1 MVKRDFKITSLLM
14 IGLFI
19 LMALGGCSKSVSTSG
34 PDGEPGGPPPAEETA
49 APGDTEPQYFFI
61 NGSLL
66 GSYDDEGWHSLC
78 DTGTK
83 DAEPFFAKD
92 LLNKDAYYV
101 YENDKQVGVAKKLVW
116 LTEEAFGLGSF
127 EEEDA
132 PQKFAEYGEI
142 YSFEGDSAA
151 IYRIFDLPVKLGDA
165 LAELKIP
172 NYSFTTDFI
181 YGEAWERF
189 TENQRLVSNRNTI
202 KFPDQLAGNV
212 EPTAEALHLLRDLF
226 KTNHMENTGPH
237 FTECYKSDF
246 DNDGQ
251 EEYMM
256 LAENPVSESGYPLLG
271 GNGSTD
277 NLGVFNVI
285 FYQDHDDRI
294 QTLHSDLRPYQGSF
308 EADQNNT
315 MELFGVPEFSM
326 GVNFITAADLNA
338 DGVYE
343 LTVHKF
349 GWEYGYYLVYALDP
363 SGKYEI
369 VMRSN
374 FGN

>member
-1 MVKRDFKITSLLM
+1 MVKRHFRITVLLM

-19 LMALGGCSKSVSTSG
+19 LLALGGCSQPVSTSE
-34 PDGEPGGPPPAEETA
+34 PDKELGDPPPAEETA

-61 NGSLL
+61 NGGLL

-78 DTGTK
+78 DIGAK

-92 LLNKDAYYV
+92 LLNQDAYYV
-101 YENDKQVGVAKKLVW
+101 YENGKQAGVAKKLVW
-116 LTEEAFGLGSF
+116 LTEEALGLGGF
-127 EEEDA
+127 GVEDA
-132 PQKFAEYGEI
+132 PQKFSGYGTI
-142 YSFEGDSAA
+142 YGFEGDSAA
-151 IYRIFDLPVKLGDA
+151 IYRIFDLPVELGDE
-165 LAELKIP
+165 LDGLKIP
-172 NYSFTTDFI
+172 DYSFTTDFI

-189 TENQRLVSNRNTI
+189 TENRRLVSNRDTI
-202 KFPDQLAGNV
+202 KFPDQLADNV
-212 EPTAEALHLLRDLF
+212 EPTTEAVQLLRDLL
-226 KTNHMENTGPH
+226 KTNHMENTEPH
-237 FTECYKSDF
+237 FTECYKGDY

-251 EEYMM
+251 EEYIM
-256 LAENPVSESGYPLLG
+256 LAENPVSVSGYPLLG

-294 QTLHSDLRPYQGSF
+294 QTLHSDLRPYQGPF
-308 EADQNNT
+308 EADQNNA

-326 GVNFITAADLNA
+326 GVSLTTAADLNT
-338 DGVYE
+338 DRICE
-343 LTVHKF
+343 LIVQKF